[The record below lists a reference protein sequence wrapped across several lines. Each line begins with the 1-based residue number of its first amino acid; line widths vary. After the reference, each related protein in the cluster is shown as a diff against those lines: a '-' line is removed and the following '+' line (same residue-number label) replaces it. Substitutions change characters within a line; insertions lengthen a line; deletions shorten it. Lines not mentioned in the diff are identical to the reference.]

1 MKICF
6 DTNIFIAH
14 PAFLFPARA
23 HLSAIV
29 LTELL
34 GGAKDAA
41 RIKELDSWRHFAIR
55 YDRFLVPTAEDW
67 WETGK
72 ALQRLSQGSKRE
84 NFGATPRISPAERN
98 RLFNDVLLAVSCRR
112 AGITLITDNL
122 KDFERIGNVCRIKFE
137 SGDSHFTPPDVLA

>member
-1 MKICF
+1 MRISF

-23 HLSAIV
+23 YLSSVV

-34 GGAKDAA
+34 AGAKDAA
-41 RIKELDSWRHFAIR
+41 RIKELQIWRHLALR

-84 NFGATPRISPAERN
+84 NFGATPRISPEERH

-122 KDFERIGNVCRIKFE
+122 KDFERIATVCRIKFS
-137 SGDSHFTPPDVLA
+137 SGDAFFTPPDVSA